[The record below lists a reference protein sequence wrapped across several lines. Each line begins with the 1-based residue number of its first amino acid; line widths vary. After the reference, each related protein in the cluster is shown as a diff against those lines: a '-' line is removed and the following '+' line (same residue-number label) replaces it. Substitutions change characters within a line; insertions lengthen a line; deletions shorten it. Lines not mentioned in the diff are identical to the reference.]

1 MSAMERLSQ
10 FDFKP
15 PTGQQEMST
24 AYSRFVAQFYP
35 LIAAGHDW
43 FVGDRRRRLL
53 TQAFASCAGDADR
66 AWADCHS
73 DGDPPP
79 PPAAH
84 RPLIVV
90 EIGPGSGANLRFL
103 PPGTIWIGIEPN
115 RHMHRRL
122 RQRAWVRGVRAELR
136 DSTAESLDLPDAT
149 VDAVIGTFVL
159 CCIRQPQRAV
169 AEIRRVLRLRGR
181 YHFLEHVAAPADTPR
196 RRWQR
201 RLRPAWCA
209 LADGCHLDRDTE
221 ALIRRAGFGRLAC
234 DRFDVALPPPLNLLA
249 PHISG
254 TAEK

>member
-1 MSAMERLSQ
+1 M
-10 FDFKP
+10 P
-15 PTGQQEMST
+15 T

-35 LIAAGHDW
+35 LIATGHDW

-53 TQAFASCAGDADR
+53 THAFASYAGDDDR
-66 AWADCHS
+66 ATAVCET
-73 DGDPPP
+73 DGDSPP
-79 PPAAH
+79 PPAAR

-90 EIGPGSGANLRFL
+90 EIGPGSGTNLRFL
-103 PPGTIWIGIEPN
+103 PPETIWIGIEPN

-122 RQRAWVRGVRAELR
+122 RQQARVRGVHAELR
-136 DSTAESLDLPDAT
+136 DATAESLDLPDAT

-159 CCIRQPQRAV
+159 CCIQQPQRAV
-169 AEIRRVLRLRGR
+169 SEIRRVLRLRGR

-201 RLRPAWCA
+201 RLQPAWRV
-209 LADGCHLDRDTE
+209 LADGCQLDRDTE
-221 ALIRRAGFGRLAC
+221 ALIRRAGFGHLKC